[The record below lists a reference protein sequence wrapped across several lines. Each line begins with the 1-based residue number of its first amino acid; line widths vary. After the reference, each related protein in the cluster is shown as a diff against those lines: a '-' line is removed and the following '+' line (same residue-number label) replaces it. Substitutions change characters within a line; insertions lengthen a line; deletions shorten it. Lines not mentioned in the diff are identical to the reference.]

1 MARQREGE
9 YWRALRGTTS
19 GEGRWAHSERDE
31 YWKGTVGVRR
41 EKQVRSFEIHS
52 RAGERERE
60 REREKERER
69 GLLKSLHCYTNSKS
83 SSHTYRKQHIGT
95 QKACVQCSIDG

>member
-41 EKQVRSFEIHS
+41 EKQVRSFIVEP
-52 RAGERERE
+52 ERERE
-60 REREKERER
+60 TERER
-69 GLLKSLHCYTNSKS
+69 KRERG
-83 SSHTYRKQHIGT
+83 
-95 QKACVQCSIDG
+95 VF